1 MTEEEKLTTEMYSLE
16 ERYRNMLS
24 DRIEIKK
31 DENGY
36 NMNDIYIFPLWYFSE
51 NKKSR
56 IGFLKKSIDK
66 NTFIHDLDEARDFEK
81 SFRSIKK

>member
-51 NKKSR
+51 SKKSR

-66 NTFIHDLDEARDFEK
+66 NTFIQDLDEARDFEK